1 MVQAPGIANM
11 HAGPAVR
18 TENYFNRNYP
28 RQGFLPDLGGGN
40 QKSVRLRTLLS
51 DEGGIR
57 YAAAYLRWWADIRT
71 GKQSEHLMD
80 LNDNDMIIIYTAY
93 RCDVTACYGSISGY
107 QEAQTPSLFGSP
119 NDFAVFL
126 PLYKNK
132 P

>member
-1 MVQAPGIANM
+1 MVGENRILHNRSIYAIFGEGI
-11 HAGPAVR
+11 
-18 TENYFNRNYP
+18 
-28 RQGFLPDLGGGN
+28 D
-40 QKSVRLRTLLS
+40 
-51 DEGGIR
+51 
-57 YAAAYLRWWADIRT
+57 
-71 GKQSEHLMD
+71 
-80 LNDNDMIIIYTAY
+80 DNDMIIIYTAY